1 MSGVARSALPILELE
16 RRSVSYDDVLRARQG
31 NGETPW
37 VYDAGLVGKTKSRL
51 ARFAR
56 PTKSGSLLTESRS
69 LSSWA
74 LLIDNERDSSLREV
88 LASWML
94 LSDAVRV
101 GMLGF
106 PKQKLRYLVEFQA
119 VLCSSLELAKENECE
134 SVWVSS
140 SARCL
145 PRNEGS
151 LSTGSWSRLRDCSV
165 RKLLTLRKLEDLD
178 EVTELVLNLRGNFV
192 AAG

>member
-1 MSGVARSALPILELE
+1 M
-16 RRSVSYDDVLRARQG
+16 RARQG

-37 VYDAGLVGKTKSRL
+37 VYDAGLVGKIKSRL

-56 PTKSGSLLTESRS
+56 PMKSGSLLTESRS

-74 LLIDNERDSSLREV
+74 LLIDNEQDSSLREV

-106 PKQKLRYLVEFQA
+106 PKLKLRYLVEFQA
-119 VLCSSLELAKENECE
+119 VLCSSLELAKENERE

-151 LSTGSWSRLRDCSV
+151 LSIGSWLRLRDCSV
-165 RKLLTLRKLEDLD
+165 RELLTLRKLEDLD